1 MKKSGGYPGRER
13 RGNTKTLKR
22 EFLVNPR
29 VGFLTLGGH
38 QAIAQEG
45 EGSRGWRQISDSCE
59 YDELTSG
66 TSVRETAQLYL
77 REQGLHR
84 PWEVGRNFQGGY
96 TLLADAEVLE
106 ILHLHEEQIFVY
118 MY

>member
-1 MKKSGGYPGRER
+1 MEKSGGYPGRER
-13 RGNTKTLKR
+13 RSNTKTLKR

-29 VGFLTLGGH
+29 VGFLILRGH
-38 QAIAQEG
+38 QAIALEG
-45 EGSRGWRQISDSCE
+45 ERSRGWRQVSDSCE
-59 YDELTSG
+59 YNGLNSG

-77 REQGLHR
+77 GEQGLHR

-96 TLLADAEVLE
+96 TLLADTEVLE

-118 MY
+118 IY